1 MKVVERFIG
10 KDVYI
15 IKKIVNESAKK
26 YDNFNHFAIKYSN
39 TNLASGMLYLYFD
52 ESHALKSNKKICVE
66 HLKDI
71 YYKDVGQVIK
81 NASIDF
87 DGYVSSDIIIN
98 NDRLVDIFLTYKI
111 EEFNGDLNLK
121 YIKKISGGGC
131 LGDTYQRQE
140 NFEFY
145 NYIGEGF
152 YSDYRETYNVGW
164 NLMFKYA
171 REHIMIFKNY
181 YIGNEERLFKLSIDK
196 DNENKIKIS
205 KFVNENDKF
214 YGSPVVEIDYK
225 EIKVD
230 NMMEFVID
238 LIKSIEDELRI
249 KISKPTF
256 KYIEEKLI
264 SNIKVKKDKIC
275 EK

>member
-10 KDVYI
+10 RDVDI

-39 TNLASGMLYLYFD
+39 TNSTPIMLYLYFD
-52 ESHALKSNKKICVE
+52 ELHTLKSNKKICVE
-66 HLKDI
+66 QLKDI
-71 YYKDVGQVIK
+71 YYKDVGEVIK

-87 DGYVSSDIIIN
+87 DGYVSDDIIIN
-98 NDRLVDIFLTYKI
+98 NDKFVDIFLTYEI
-111 EEFNGDLNLK
+111 EEFNGDLNFK
-121 YIKKISGGGC
+121 YIKKISSGGC
-131 LGDTYQRQE
+131 AGNIYYCQE

-145 NYIGEGF
+145 NYLGEDFHKG
-152 YSDYRETYNVGW
+152 YGENYNVGW
-164 NLMFKYA
+164 DLSFKYA
-171 REHIMIFKNY
+171 RDHIIILKNY
-181 YIGNEERLFKLSIDK
+181 YRGNEENLFKLSINK

-205 KFVNENDKF
+205 KFVNEDDKF
-214 YGSPVVEIDYK
+214 YGSPVIEIDYK
-225 EIKVD
+225 EIEVD

-256 KYIEEKLI
+256 KYIKEKLI
-264 SNIKVKKDKIC
+264 SNLKVRKDKIC